1 MKCSKCGAEIPEG
14 AKFCTE
20 CGTKISEEA
29 AVHET
34 PPVQQEAEQLIYTIN
49 KNNGNNPKVNPPAP
63 KGAAF
68 KTFRLVLGIISI
80 ILFLIVSLQSCVAGA
95 ANALSSNGEVSG
107 SAGFL
112 LAICMLI
119 AGIVTICLK
128 KKQTTAAY
136 LVPAGFYIV
145 GALLA
150 AANVGSY
157 SDLGIQAVLASIFG
171 ALHVLFMFRS
181 KNTKALISIIV
192 PIVIVVIICMFVGI
206 SGSGT
211 KDAGNKNT
219 KNTENKTTSS
229 TEKENETA
237 ANDTAKT
244 PETKSDSTAKPEPDP
259 DVPAEYKAALTKAA
273 SYSDMMHM
281 SKAGIY
287 HQLTSEYG
295 EQFPAEAAQYA
306 VDNLNA
312 DWNANALAKAKSYSD
327 TMHMSK
333 LGIYNQLISENGEQ
347 FTAEEAQYAMDNL
360 KADWNANALAK
371 AKDYQESMAMSVE
384 AIREQLTSEYGEQF
398 TAEEADYAISNLN

>member
-29 AVHET
+29 AVHKRPRLYNRRDER
-34 PPVQQEAEQLIYTIN
+34 LLSTID

-80 ILFLIVSLQSCVAGA
+80 ILFLDISLSLQSCVAGA
-95 ANALSSNGEVSG
+95 ANALSANGEVSG

-136 LVPAGFYIV
+136 LVPAGFYFV

-157 SDLGIQAVLASIFG
+157 SDLGIWAVLASIFG

-192 PIVIVVIICMFVGI
+192 PIVIVVIICMFRRNFRIWDKGC
-206 SGSGT
+206 
-211 KDAGNKNT
+211 
-219 KNTENKTTSS
+219 
-229 TEKENETA
+229 
-237 ANDTAKT
+237 
-244 PETKSDSTAKPEPDP
+244 
-259 DVPAEYKAALTKAA
+259 
-273 SYSDMMHM
+273 
-281 SKAGIY
+281 
-287 HQLTSEYG
+287 
-295 EQFPAEAAQYA
+295 
-306 VDNLNA
+306 
-312 DWNANALAKAKSYSD
+312 
-327 TMHMSK
+327 
-333 LGIYNQLISENGEQ
+333 
-347 FTAEEAQYAMDNL
+347 
-360 KADWNANALAK
+360 
-371 AKDYQESMAMSVE
+371 
-384 AIREQLTSEYGEQF
+384 RE
-398 TAEEADYAISNLN
+398 